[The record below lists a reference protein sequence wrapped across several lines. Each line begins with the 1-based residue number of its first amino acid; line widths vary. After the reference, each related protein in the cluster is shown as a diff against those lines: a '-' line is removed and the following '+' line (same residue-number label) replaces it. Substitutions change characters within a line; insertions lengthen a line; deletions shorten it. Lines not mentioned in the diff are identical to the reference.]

1 MHKQVVWITG
11 ASSGIG
17 KALAEQYAAQGAS
30 VVLAARRVD
39 VLNALVAQLPSP
51 ERHMAVYLDL
61 LQRDSFD
68 TALHQVLTRYG
79 RIDVLINNAGISQR
93 ALISETTM
101 ETERR
106 LMEVDYFAQVELTK
120 LLLPQF
126 EKQASGQIA
135 FVSSIAG
142 LLGTQYRA
150 SYSAAKAA
158 LHMWANSLR
167 AEVAEKGIQ
176 VAVIFPGFVQTDV
189 SINALNGKGEAQGY
203 DNEATANGLTAQDF
217 AQQTLTALNKGK
229 EYIVVGGPKE
239 KLGVVVSRLAPPLL
253 YKMIRKMKVK

>member
-1 MHKQVVWITG
+1 M
-11 ASSGIG
+11 
-17 KALAEQYAAQGAS
+17 
-30 VVLAARRVD
+30 VLAARRVD
-39 VLNALVAQLPSP
+39 VLNELVQQLPSP
-51 ERHMAVYLDL
+51 ERHLVVYLDL
-61 LQRDSFD
+61 LEPDSFA
-68 TALHQVLTRYG
+68 TALHQVLTRFG

-93 ALISETTM
+93 ALIRETSM
-101 ETERR
+101 QTERKI
-106 LMEVDYFAQVELTK
+106 MEVDYFAQVEFTK

-126 EKQASGQIA
+126 EKQGAGHIA

-167 AEVAEKGIQ
+167 AEVAAQGIQ
-176 VAVIFPGFVQTDV
+176 VSVIFPGFVQTDV

-203 DNEATANGLTAQDF
+203 DNEATANGLSADDF
-217 AQQTLTALNKGK
+217 AKQTVAALNQGK
-229 EYIVVGGPKE
+229 EYIVIGGRKE
-239 KLGVVVSRLAPPLL
+239 KLGVFVSRLAPPLL